1 MTQVITISG
10 NVGKDAELRTVRDS
24 QVLGFNVGVKNGFGR
39 DAGSV
44 WYRCSLWGK
53 AAEVFA
59 DSIKK
64 GTKVFITGDL
74 THDEYEGKPQYNVR
88 VNSIDTGPRSDAA
101 TGSAGGGTKAPATG
115 SAWDDTGLDDDCPFI
130 SSNPAFERRVF

>member
-1 MTQVITISG
+1 MQNITISG

-24 QVLGFNVGVKNGFGR
+24 QVLSFNVGVKNGFGK

-59 DSIKK
+59 GSLKK
-64 GTKVFITGDL
+64 GTKVFISGEL
-74 THDEYEGKPQYNVR
+74 THDEYEGKPQFNVR
-88 VNSIDTGPRSDAA
+88 VGSIDTAPRSEAG
-101 TGSAGGGTKAPATG
+101 GSAAQ
-115 SAWDDTGLDDDCPFI
+115 SDTSSQNQHTTFDDDLDSDVPF
-130 SSNPAFERRVF
+130 

>member
-1 MTQVITISG
+1 MQNITLSG

-39 DAGSV
+39 DAGTV

-53 AAEVFA
+53 AAEAFA

-64 GTKVFITGDL
+64 GTKVFVTGEL
-74 THDEYEGKPQYNVR
+74 THDEYEGKPQFNVR
-88 VNSIDTGPRSDAA
+88 VGSIDTGPRVE
-101 TGSAGGGTKAPATG
+101 GAGGGTKAPDTG
-115 SAWDDTGLDDDCPFI
+115 SSWDDTDLDGDSVPF
-130 SSNPAFERRVF
+130 

>member
-1 MTQVITISG
+1 MTQQIIISG

-24 QVLGFNVGVKNGFGR
+24 QVLSFNVGVKNGFGN

-53 AAEVFA
+53 AAESFSG
-59 DSIKK
+59 SIKK

-74 THDEYEGKPQYNVR
+74 THDEYEGKPQFNVR
-88 VNSIDTGPRSDAA
+88 VGSIDTAPRSEAGA
-101 TGSAGGGTKAPATG
+101 SAPVSQNQHTTY
-115 SAWDDTGLDDDCPFI
+115 DDDLEDSVPF
-130 SSNPAFERRVF
+130 

>member
-1 MTQVITISG
+1 MTQQVIISG

-24 QVLGFNVGVKNGFGR
+24 QVLSFNVGVKNGFGK

-53 AAEVFA
+53 AAESF
-59 DSIKK
+59 SGSLKK

-74 THDEYEGKPQYNVR
+74 VHDEYEGKPQYNVR
-88 VNSIDTGPRSDAA
+88 VGSIDTGPRSDSPRTA
-101 TGSAGGGTKAPATG
+101 K
-115 SAWDDTGLDDDCPFI
+115 
-130 SSNPAFERRVF
+130 

>member
-1 MTQVITISG
+1 MTQQVIISG

-24 QVLGFNVGVKNGFGR
+24 QVLSFNVGVKNGFGK

-53 AAEVFA
+53 AAESFSG
-59 DSIKK
+59 SIKK

-74 THDEYEGKPQYNVR
+74 THDEYEGKPQFNVR
-88 VNSIDTGPRSDAA
+88 VSSIDTAPRSE
-101 TGSAGGGTKAPATG
+101 AGASQVSNSHSQNQHTTY
-115 SAWDDTGLDDDCPFI
+115 DDDLDDSVPF
-130 SSNPAFERRVF
+130 

>member
-1 MTQVITISG
+1 MTQQIIISG

-39 DAGSV
+39 DAGRV

-74 THDEYEGKPQYNVR
+74 THDEYEGKPQFNVR
-88 VNSIDTGPRSDAA
+88 VNSIDTGPRVDTSNVG
-101 TGSAGGGTKAPATG
+101 GSYSAPAVLQD
-115 SAWDDTGLDDDCPFI
+115 ADLDDDVPF
-130 SSNPAFERRVF
+130 

>member
-1 MTQVITISG
+1 MQNITISG
-10 NVGKDAELRTVRDS
+10 NVGKDAELRTVRDT
-24 QVLGFNVGVKNGFGR
+24 QVLSFNVGVKNGFGR

-59 DSIKK
+59 DSLKK
-64 GTKVFITGDL
+64 GTKVFVSGEL

-88 VNSIDTGPRSDAA
+88 VGSIDTAPRSEA
-101 TGSAGGGTKAPATG
+101 GSSSTQSDSSNQHTTF
-115 SAWDDTGLDDDCPFI
+115 DDDLDDDVPF
-130 SSNPAFERRVF
+130 

>member
-1 MTQVITISG
+1 MQVITISG
-10 NVGKDAELRTVRDS
+10 NVGKDAELRTVRDN

-39 DAGSV
+39 DAGTV

-64 GTKVFITGDL
+64 GTKVFIQGEL

-88 VNSIDTGPRSDAA
+88 VGSIDTGPRVEPKESINA
-101 TGSAGGGTKAPATG
+101 TWDEAMADAGGA
-115 SAWDDTGLDDDCPFI
+115 DLDDDVPF
-130 SSNPAFERRVF
+130 

>member
-1 MTQVITISG
+1 MQNITISG

-24 QVLGFNVGVKNGFGR
+24 QVLSFNVGVKNGFGK

-53 AAEVFA
+53 AAESFSG
-59 DSIKK
+59 SIKK

-74 THDEYEGKPQYNVR
+74 THDEYEGKPQFNVR
-88 VNSIDTGPRSDAA
+88 VGSIDTAPRFEAVASVPQPSA
-101 TGSAGGGTKAPATG
+101 TSQNQHT
-115 SAWDDTGLDDDCPFI
+115 SFDDDLDDSVPF
-130 SSNPAFERRVF
+130 

>member
-88 VNSIDTGPRSDAA
+88 VNSIDTGPRVE
-101 TGSAGGGTKAPATG
+101 GAGGGTSAPPTG
-115 SAWDDTGLDDDCPFI
+115 SSWDDTDLDDSVPFI
-130 SSNPAFERRVF
+130 TSNPAFEHRVF

>member
-1 MTQVITISG
+1 MTQQIIISG

-24 QVLGFNVGVKNGFGR
+24 QVLSFNVGVKNGFGK

-53 AAEVFA
+53 AAESFA
-59 DSIKK
+59 GSIKK

-74 THDEYEGKPQYNVR
+74 VHDEYEGKPQFNVR
-88 VNSIDTGPRSDAA
+88 VGSIDTAPRSE
-101 TGSAGGGTKAPATG
+101 AGA
-115 SAWDDTGLDDDCPFI
+115 SQVSNSHSQNQHNSFDDDLDSDVPF
-130 SSNPAFERRVF
+130 